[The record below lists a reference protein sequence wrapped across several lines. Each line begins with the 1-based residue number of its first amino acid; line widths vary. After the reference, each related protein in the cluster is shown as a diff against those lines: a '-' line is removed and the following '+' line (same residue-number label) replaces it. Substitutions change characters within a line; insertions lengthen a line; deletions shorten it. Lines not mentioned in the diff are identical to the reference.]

1 MLHTILRNLIT
12 NGIKFTRPGGHISV
26 GVKQNTG
33 TVDIEV
39 NDTGIGIREEE
50 RLKLFRI
57 DYNPS
62 SRGTNGEKGSGLG
75 LQICKEFTEKHGGT
89 ITVASEPGLGSTFTV
104 TLPDKPGKRK

>member
-26 GVKQNTG
+26 GVKIKKG
-33 TVDIEV
+33 AVEIDV
-39 NDTGIGIREEE
+39 KDTGIGIREKE
-50 RLKLFRI
+50 RLKLFRV

-89 ITVASEPGLGSTFTV
+89 ISIASEPGVGSTFTV
-104 TLPDKPGKRK
+104 SLPDRPGKRK